1 MLKVKT
7 MRYILGHVEFE
18 TPERYPCRHFQEV
31 DENLGLK
38 FIINLDILEPPKY
51 RLGLNLSSGK
61 SLQSKQVDKGSSLE
75 NNGEPRQDAM
85 NNQIRKERKNLA
97 IQSKFRGCF
106 KIFNTTKCCRRQEEC
121 ELTFWQL
128 GAHC

>member
-85 NNQIRKERKNLA
+85 NNQIRKERKKSCHP
-97 IQSKFRGCF
+97 IQVQRLFQDIQHHKMLQTPGRM
-106 KIFNTTKCCRRQEEC
+106 
-121 ELTFWQL
+121 
-128 GAHC
+128 